1 MKALPG
7 ARQKSTRSWP
17 QAHRKS
23 TKSSPEAQQDSLVG
37 LLLDFQASV
46 MATGIMRSFLV
57 QTPSL
62 ECLPIILQRS
72 PSQEEEQEV
81 GRPEETDNE
90 EDEEVE
96 EEEEECLD
104 EVPQN
109 VLDVTKQLLKFADL
123 ISRDVQRYFGRR
135 HGDQETCDIY
145 DDSVS
150 ITAGGRLRY
159 YDDLLRL
166 AGSGGPEERE
176 DTPPGSHPD
185 QRGSGLGPLA
195 ELFDRKG
202 PSQGP
207 PMNKRRL
214 PLSFW
219 TQPAPPGGE
228 HTHLQYSLLTHTLDH
243 SPPDFSDLLAHWD
256 PELTH
261 TLTHESNM
269 DH

>member
-1 MKALPG
+1 
-7 ARQKSTRSWP
+7 
-17 QAHRKS
+17 
-23 TKSSPEAQQDSLVG
+23 
-37 LLLDFQASV
+37 
-46 MATGIMRSFLV
+46 MAAGVMRSFLV
-57 QTPSL
+57 QAPSL
-62 ECLPIILQRS
+62 DCLPIIFQHP
-72 PSQEEEQEV
+72 PSKEEEQEV
-81 GRPEETDNE
+81 GRLEEMENE
-90 EDEEVE
+90 EDEDLE
-96 EEEEECLD
+96 EEEEECLE
-104 EVPQN
+104 EVPHHA
-109 VLDVTKQLLKFADL
+109 LDVTKQLLKFADL

-150 ITAGGRLRY
+150 VTTGGRLRY

-166 AGSGGPEERE
+166 AGSGSPEERD
-176 DTPPGSHPD
+176 DTSPRTHQD

-195 ELFDRKG
+195 ELFEHKG

-219 TQPAPPGGE
+219 TPPDPPQGD

-256 PELTH
+256 PSLELTGA
-261 TLTHESNM
+261 LTHDTNM